1 MKNKD
6 KIDKLILD
14 YFNLVNPLPY
24 DEVRM
29 RFVEFFDMY
38 NIEIIS
44 DNYLDYA
51 TRKRDG
57 STVCGR
63 IMRDMQFMFPYT
75 FCVSVVVKREI
86 NKTDGDRTNY

>member
-1 MKNKD
+1 MKDRD
-6 KIDKLILD
+6 KIEKLILD
-14 YFNLVNPLPY
+14 HFNLVNPLPY

-63 IMRDMQFMFPYT
+63 IMRDMEFMFPYT
-75 FCVSVVVKREI
+75 FRVSVVVKRVI
-86 NKTDGDRTNY
+86 NKTDGVRTNY

>member
-14 YFNLVNPLPY
+14 YFSLVNPLPY
-24 DEVRM
+24 DEVKM

-63 IMRDMQFMFPYT
+63 IMRDMEFMFPYT
-75 FCVSVVVKREI
+75 FRVSVVVKREI